1 MSSKA
6 RPRKNARASSRA
18 SLLASSIGGIV
29 LCIPPADLA
38 EFRRLLRSAYN
49 EARSSQT
56 PLPILRG
63 SYGSQPDPL
72 TIVQSAADALASTAR
87 ARSRPAATG
96 GKTPISRPGQAV
108 GSSRSVPQS
117 QRGRRQRAEQSQT
130 TFPEA

>member
-1 MSSKA
+1 
-6 RPRKNARASSRA
+6 
-18 SLLASSIGGIV
+18 SLWPAV
-29 LCIPPADLA
+29 L
-38 EFRRLLRSAYN
+38 RVRSAASFSVYPQRLWRNLGACCGDANN
-49 EARSSQT
+49 EIRPSQT

-108 GSSRSVPQS
+108 GSSPSVPQS